1 MRALAQTARIVTGSG
16 GIALLLLGVACQVAG
31 ARINTSKSIPVGLY
45 WTTRAPMNKGAYVL
59 FCPPPSGVFNEAR
72 ERGYIAAGFCPG
84 GYGYLMKQ
92 VAATA
97 RDTVTVTGEGVRIN
111 GERWP
116 QSMPRLADKAGRRLP
131 RFQADG
137 YVLGQAEV
145 LLMSNGSPTSFDG
158 RYFGPVSRAQLK
170 TAIMPILT
178 W

>member
-1 MRALAQTARIVTGSG
+1 MTTLTKTVTTATSVG
-16 GIALLLLGVACQVAG
+16 GIALLLLGAACQMAG

-45 WTTRAPMNKGAYVL
+45 WTTNGPMEKGAYVL

-72 ERGYIAAGFCPG
+72 ARGYIGAGFCPG
-84 GYGYLMKQ
+84 DYGYLMKQ
-92 VAATA
+92 VAATQ
-97 RDTVTVTGEGVRIN
+97 RDTVTVTSEGVRVN

-116 QSMPRLADKAGRRLP
+116 QSMPRLADKAGRLLP

-137 YVLGQAEV
+137 YVLGHAEV

-158 RYFGPVSRAQLK
+158 RYFGPVSRAQLE
-170 TAIMPILT
+170 TAIKPILT

>member
-1 MRALAQTARIVTGSG
+1 MRTLARTVTTATSVG
-16 GIALLLLGVACQVAG
+16 GIALLLLGSAFQVAG

-45 WTTRAPMNKGAYVL
+45 WTTRTPMERGAYVL

-72 ERGYIAAGFCPG
+72 ERGYIGAGFCPG

-97 RDTVTVTGEGVRIN
+97 RDTVTATSEGVRVN
-111 GERWP
+111 GEQWP
-116 QSMPRLADKAGRRLP
+116 QSMPRIVDKAGRRLP

-145 LLMSNGSPTSFDG
+145 LLMSDGSLTAFDG
-158 RYFGPVSRAQLK
+158 RYFGPVSRARHK
-170 TAIMPILT
+170 TAIKPILT

>member
-1 MRALAQTARIVTGSG
+1 MRTLAKTVTTATSVG
-16 GIALLLLGVACQVAG
+16 GISLLVLGAACQMAG
-31 ARINTSKSIPVGLY
+31 ARINASKSIPVGLY
-45 WTTRAPMNKGAYVL
+45 WTTNEPMGKGAYVL
-59 FCPPPSGVFNEAR
+59 VCPPPSGVFNEAR
-72 ERGYIAAGFCPG
+72 KRGYIGAGFCPG

-97 RDTVTVTGEGVRIN
+97 RDIVSVTSDAVVVN

-116 QSMPRLADKAGRRLP
+116 QSMPRLADKAGRVLP

-137 YVLGQAEV
+137 YVLGHAEV

-170 TAIMPILT
+170 TAIKPILT

>member
-1 MRALAQTARIVTGSG
+1 MTTLARTVTTATSVG
-16 GIALLLLGVACQVAG
+16 GLALLLLGVACQMAG

-45 WTTRAPMNKGAYVL
+45 WTTSAPMDRGAYVL
-59 FCPPPSGVFNEAR
+59 VCPPPSGVFDEAR
-72 ERGYIAAGFCPG
+72 GRGYIGAGFCPG

-97 RDTVTVTGEGVRIN
+97 RDIVSVTSDGVSVN

-116 QSMPRLADKAGRRLP
+116 QSMPRLVDKAGRLLP

-137 YVLGQAEV
+137 YVLGHAEV
-145 LLMSNGSPTSFDG
+145 LLMSDGSPTSFDG
-158 RYFGPVSRAQLK
+158 RYFGPVSRAQLE
-170 TAIMPILT
+170 TAIKPILT

>member
-1 MRALAQTARIVTGSG
+1 MRTLAKIVTTATSVG
-16 GIALLLLGVACQVAG
+16 GITLLLLGAACQMAG

-45 WTTRAPMNKGAYVL
+45 WTTSAPMDKGAYVL
-59 FCPPPSGVFNEAR
+59 FCPPPSGVFDDAR
-72 ERGYIAAGFCPG
+72 ERGYIGAGFCPG

-92 VAATA
+92 VAATQ
-97 RDTVTVTGEGVRIN
+97 RDTVTVTSEGVCVN

-116 QSMPRLADKAGRRLP
+116 QSMPRLADTAGRRLP

-145 LLMSNGSPTSFDG
+145 LLMSDGSPTAFDG
-158 RYFGPVSRAQLK
+158 RYFGPVSHVQLK
-170 TAIMPILT
+170 TAIKPILT

>member
-1 MRALAQTARIVTGSG
+1 MRTLARTVITATSVG
-16 GIALLLLGVACQVAG
+16 GITVLLLGAACQMAG

-45 WTTRAPMNKGAYVL
+45 WTTRGPMDKGAYVL
-59 FCPPPSGVFNEAR
+59 ACPPPSGVFNEAR
-72 ERGYIAAGFCPG
+72 ERGYIGAGFCPG

-97 RDTVTVTGEGVRIN
+97 RDTVTVTSEGIHVN

-116 QSMPRLADKAGRRLP
+116 QSMIHLADKAGRLLP

-137 YVLGQAEV
+137 YVLGHEEV
-145 LLMSNGSPTSFDG
+145 LLMSDGSTTSFDG
-158 RYFGPVSRAQLK
+158 RYFGLVSRAQLQ
-170 TAIMPILT
+170 TAIKRIVT

>member
-1 MRALAQTARIVTGSG
+1 MTTLARTVTTATSVG
-16 GIALLLLGVACQVAG
+16 GIALLLLGAACQVAG

-45 WTTRAPMNKGAYVL
+45 WTTSGPMEKGAYVL
-59 FCPPPSGVFNEAR
+59 FCPPPSWVFNEAR
-72 ERGYIAAGFCPG
+72 ARGYIGAGFCPG
-84 GYGYLMKQ
+84 GYGYLMKR

-97 RDTVTVTGEGVRIN
+97 RDTVTVTNEGVRVN

-116 QSMPRLADKAGRRLP
+116 QSMPRFADKAGRRLP

-158 RYFGPVSRAQLK
+158 RYFGPVSRAQLE
-170 TAIMPILT
+170 TAVKPILT

>member
-1 MRALAQTARIVTGSG
+1 MRTLARTVSTVTSVG
-16 GIALLLLGVACQVAG
+16 GIALLLLGAACQMAG

-45 WTTRAPMNKGAYVL
+45 WTTPTPMEKGAYVL
-59 FCPPPSGVFNEAR
+59 FCPPPSGVFHEAR
-72 ERGYIAAGFCPG
+72 ERGYIGAGFCPG

-97 RDTVTVTGEGVRIN
+97 RDTVTVTSEGVRIN

-116 QSMPRLADKAGRRLP
+116 QSMPRFADKAGRRLP

-137 YVLGQAEV
+137 YVLGHAEV

-170 TAIMPILT
+170 TAIKPMLT

>member
-1 MRALAQTARIVTGSG
+1 VRTLARTVTTATSVG

-45 WTTRAPMNKGAYVL
+45 WTTRTPMEKGAYVL

-72 ERGYIAAGFCPG
+72 ERGYIGAGFCPG

-97 RDTVTVTGEGVRIN
+97 RDTVTVTSDGIRVN
-111 GERWP
+111 GEQWP
-116 QSMPRLADKAGRRLP
+116 QSMPRIADKAGRRLP

-145 LLMSNGSPTSFDG
+145 LLMSDGSPTAFDG
-158 RYFGPVSRAQLK
+158 RYFGPVSRAQLE
-170 TAIMPILT
+170 TAIKPILT